1 MRLGRLLLKGIG
13 SGGSK
18 RKQPAVRRSKTPV
31 SARRAGGFAPA
42 RASVSGKAR
51 GGAPLRKSRTQDVR
65 TAPRE
70 APAAP
75 TKRLPAIRKTPQSKP
90 KTSVVTQSQAESR
103 SLAPASLI
111 RPDERLK
118 QAIEAFLLDQRSEHT
133 RRAYGKDLKRFIQYL
148 LMRKFQ
154 AEESGLIAPSQIDRN
169 LVIGYKEFLL
179 SEKLEHTTVDRH
191 LATLRSFFGW
201 LEQDGLIEKNPAD
214 GVRFLNPRRLSKT
227 NGLSDEEVKRILEIP
242 DLHTRVGA
250 LHYAIL
256 MVLLHCGLRRS
267 ELCALTNA
275 SLGAERGHKVI
286 RLRGKGNSERVIPLV
301 APVWNAIRWYRRIT
315 FREDGAPEEPLF
327 IPIRNNRTGELEK
340 PLDPST
346 IFYIVAKYARLAGVA
361 QKISPHSCRATA
373 ISNARDRQVPDR
385 AIQEFAGWSTPD
397 MITRYDKRKTAVEKS
412 AALSI
417 HYGEARDRAP
427 LVPEEDR
434 GSVKADGSQ
443 SSGAEGEICK
453 PAEESLPS
461 SSLPAGH

>member
-18 RKQPAVRRSKTPV
+18 RKRPADRRGKASV
-31 SARRAGGFAPA
+31 SARRMGGFTSERAPGGSKPRAQTVRTVARAVPKTSSKQLPALRKSPQARVKPRSYIVDTPRSEIQPQSETRALAPA
-42 RASVSGKAR
+42 R
-51 GGAPLRKSRTQDVR
+51 
-65 TAPRE
+65 
-70 APAAP
+70 
-75 TKRLPAIRKTPQSKP
+75 
-90 KTSVVTQSQAESR
+90 
-103 SLAPASLI
+103 LI

-148 LMRKFQ
+148 LMRRFQ
-154 AEESGLIAPSQIDRN
+154 AEESGQITPSQIDRG

-201 LEQDGLIEKNPAD
+201 LEQDGLIDRNPAD

-227 NGLSDEEVKRILEIP
+227 NGLSDEEVRRILELP

-267 ELCALTNA
+267 ELCSLANA
-275 SLGAERGHKVI
+275 SVGSERGHKVI

-315 FREDGAPEEPLF
+315 FREEGAPEEPLF
-327 IPIRNNRTGELEK
+327 IPVRNNRTGALDK
-340 PLDPST
+340 HLDPST

-412 AALSI
+412 AALAI
-417 HYGEARDRAP
+417 HYGDSRDRAP
-427 LVPEEDR
+427 LVSEEER
-434 GSVKADGSQ
+434 R
-443 SSGAEGEICK
+443 SSGVVEPVSASAGEEPCN
-453 PAEESLPS
+453 PAEESLAS

>member
-18 RKQPAVRRSKTPV
+18 KKKPA
-31 SARRAGGFAPA
+31 ARRLKASAPA
-42 RASVSGKAR
+42 RRLGGSAAAR
-51 GGAPLRKSRTQDVR
+51 KPLFSNRKKSAVTSP
-65 TAPRE
+65 ARE
-70 APAAP
+70 APKGPQAP
-75 TKRLPAIRKTPQSKP
+75 SKHLPAIQ
-90 KTSVVTQSQAESR
+90 KTSQIRPETSVFKQSQAESR
-103 SLAPASLI
+103 ALAPARLI

-154 AEESGLIAPSQIDRN
+154 AEESGQIAPAQIDRG

-201 LEQDGLIEKNPAD
+201 LEQDGLIDKNPAD

-227 NGLSDEEVKRILEIP
+227 NGLSDEEVRRLLELP
-242 DLHTRVGA
+242 DLHTRAGA

-267 ELCALTNA
+267 ELCSLANA
-275 SLGAERGHKVI
+275 SVGSERGHKVI

-301 APVWNAIRWYRRIT
+301 ASVWNAIRWYRRIT

-327 IPIRNNRTGELEK
+327 IPIRNNRTGELGK

-412 AALSI
+412 AALAI

-427 LVPEEDR
+427 LVPE
-434 GSVKADGSQ
+434 DGR
-443 SSGAEGEICK
+443 SGAGESSPPGTEGEICN
-453 PAEESLPS
+453 PAEESSPS